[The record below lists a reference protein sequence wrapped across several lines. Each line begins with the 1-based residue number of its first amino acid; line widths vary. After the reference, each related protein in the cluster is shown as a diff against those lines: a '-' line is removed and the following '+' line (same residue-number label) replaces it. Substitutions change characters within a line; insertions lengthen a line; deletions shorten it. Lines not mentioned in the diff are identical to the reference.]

1 MALPLENLAPVALPG
16 TEKTPGCDCGG
27 PGCVPSWV
35 KEEL

>member
-27 PGCVPSWV
+27 ARVRAKLG
-35 KEEL
+35 